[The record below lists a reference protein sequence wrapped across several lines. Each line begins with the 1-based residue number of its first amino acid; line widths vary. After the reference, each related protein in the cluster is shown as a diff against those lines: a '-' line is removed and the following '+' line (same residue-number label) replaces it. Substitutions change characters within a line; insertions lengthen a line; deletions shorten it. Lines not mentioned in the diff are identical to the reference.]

1 MTNESMAPVDNA
13 PLRDAVAAFAAAP
26 QQDTYLDVVRNC
38 LQGTLLLDSTGS
50 DRPVQLEGGGY
61 GYQPGA
67 VLQFAGGAGPD
78 GKRALFAF
86 TSQEQVVRMHPDS
99 PSEVQSFVQ
108 QATAVLEL
116 ITGDEQYGWLYIDPA
131 GPTCAITNADAA
143 FALRGDRNDAVKAA
157 LALPE
162 EADRRAAVIDALRQE
177 GTLLLAIDSAS
188 VPDDGVA
195 DGAPVRIRTSVG
207 PAGETMLLAF
217 TSGPEVSA
225 RNVDDVFA
233 SRPAKEVVRNALD
246 PAYAGLV
253 INPSGPWIA
262 LSRAELEGIA
272 AG

>member
-1 MTNESMAPVDNA
+1 MTNDMVPVDNA

-26 QQDTYLDVVRNC
+26 QQDTYLDVVRTC

-61 GYQPGA
+61 GYAPGA
-67 VLQFAGGAGPD
+67 VLQFAGGTGPD
-78 GKRALFAF
+78 GTRALFAF
-86 TSQEQVVRMHPDS
+86 TSQEQVVRMHADA
-99 PSEVQSFVQ
+99 PSDVQSFVQ

-116 ITGDEQYGWLYIDPA
+116 VASDESYGWLYIDPA
-131 GPTCAITNADAA
+131 GPTCAIARRDVD

-157 LALPE
+157 LTL
-162 EADRRAAVIDALRQE
+162 ADESERRAAVLDALKQD
-177 GTLLLAIDSAS
+177 GPLLLAIDAGS
-188 VPDDGVA
+188 VPEGGVA
-195 DGAPVRIRTSVG
+195 DGGPVRIRTSQG
-207 PAGETMLLAF
+207 PSGETVLLAF

-225 RNVDDVFA
+225 RNVDDAFA
-233 SRPAKEVVRNALD
+233 TRPANEVVRNALD

-262 LSRAELEGIA
+262 LSRDELESVA